1 MGQEVVYNNR
11 HYSLSDDPKKARE
24 QLADIKDKLIEREKR
39 KPLEDSPAVKL
50 KQITGD
56 PYDYFKSGYLL
67 IGTIPGTKMPLFQAL
82 DNDEDVVDLY
92 DNKYTGKIEL
102 LNFQQ
107 PMPTVSPTPI
117 PTKEKK
123 DEVEEIIVSKTVTTT
138 TVENGETITT
148 TKKELPLKT
157 AIEAS
162 TPPTPSETPSTP
174 PTPSNPSVPST
185 PSTPPVSPPNLNSEE
200 TTPPNP
206 SIPKKTN
213 PPPPPPPPSNKAKKP
228 IVSHETK
235 EMAKAGKTVTSNKQH
250 VFSSQKQSKADQ
262 PKILK
267 KVVEDLI
274 ETEQQIKAGGNQI
287 ISYEKDKQENIG
299 AIVNTFP
306 ALRKDQFGQFK
317 PQMIAIE
324 GKGSF
329 VKQQPVPYV
338 EAVENSR
345 FPCGNYS
352 VVVGNKYDLS
362 VGAGGITFGTVG
374 NSNITSGGRTII
386 AAAEEMNVCTGGN
399 NNVRAG
405 ANLSL
410 EGDSVTIKG
419 SNQVVVDSSLGV
431 AKNAII
437 SGCAF
442 VDGELY
448 VNHITCPAEVQYTG
462 GGLGSFGQLMTGAG
476 EDGANKG
483 AGGTTVIGYA
493 DMSYIKKLYNSIG
506 ASKAP
511 WSLPDKVPVLI
522 LSEGGTDLA
531 SSAGN
536 GGVKKNPEYSVFVY
550 PHQHPFNNVPISFTT
565 GNEQMREA
573 AVGLNMGEVGT
584 AKPISHGYK
593 TPGQC

>member
-1 MGQEVVYNNR
+1 MGQEIIYNNQK
-11 HYSLSDDPKKARE
+11 YILDDDPEKAKK
-24 QLADIKDKLIEREKR
+24 QLEEIKEKLVEKE
-39 KPLEDSPAVKL
+39 KNKSSSDSPAVTL
-50 KQITGD
+50 KEVTTESYEG
-56 PYDYFKSGYLL
+56 YKCGYLL
-67 IGTIPGTKMPLFQAL
+67 VGTIPGTKTPLFKSL
-82 DNDEDVVDLY
+82 DNNETIVDLY
-92 DNKYTGKIEL
+92 DNVYEGKIEP
-102 LNFQQ
+102 LNSQQ
-107 PMPTVSPTPI
+107 PSPTVTPSPI
-117 PTKEKK
+117 PIK
-123 DEVEEIIVSKTVTTT
+123 DQKQILVSKSSS
-138 TVENGETITT
+138 
-148 TKKELPLKT
+148 
-157 AIEAS
+157 AS
-162 TPPTPSETPSTP
+162 TK
-174 PTPSNPSVPST
+174 NPSVPTKPSST
-185 PSTPPVSPPNLNSEE
+185 PSSP
-200 TTPPNP
+200 TTNQAIKP
-206 SIPKKTN
+206 S
-213 PPPPPPPPSNKAKKP
+213 
-228 IVSHETK
+228 VSHETK
-235 EMAKAGKTVTSNKQH
+235 DASKAGKTVSSGKKHIFN
-250 VFSSQKQSKADQ
+250 SQKQNKADQ

-324 GKGSF
+324 GKGAF
-329 VKQQPVPYV
+329 VKQQPVPYI

-448 VNHITCPAEVQYTG
+448 VHHITCPAEVQYTG

-476 EDGANKG
+476 ADGANKG

-573 AVGLNMGEVGT
+573 AVGLNTGEAGT